1 MCGICG
7 FINFNDHDT
16 SKDLNIMMSNI
27 AHRGPDTSG
36 IFVNNELKL
45 NLGHLRLSIL
55 DLTEKGNQPMFSSN
69 NSFIIIFNGEIYN
82 HIQLKEKFFPSSKIW
97 KSTSDTEVLLECIQ
111 LIGLEK
117 TLLNLDGMFAFALYD
132 FVNKNIYLARDRFGE
147 KPLYYVNNEKILYF
161 ASELNSLKNIGSIN
175 KTLDLKSI
183 QHLLNFSYI
192 PKNKSIYREIKQI
205 EPGVCLKFSIKN
217 EKVSSSERIHYWNT
231 VEEIYSAINSPYKD
245 EKVATQE
252 VEDQLVSTINS
263 RLVSDVEVGTFF
275 SGGVDSTLVTCMA
288 SNLIQSKL
296 KSYTIGFHDSQYDE
310 TDYAKKIASS
320 LNIQLKDRKINDSDI
335 IEIIPKLNDIYS
347 EPFADSSQIPT
358 YFLSKLTYEDGIKV
372 VLTGDGGDEFFG
384 GYNRYFLTNKI
395 KFLSKIPYFARKVIS
410 ELFLILPINFWTY
423 IFLILQKA
431 NLINQKI
438 PNFNLK
444 VLKFLKL
451 LKFKN
456 IEDMFQII
464 LRTLDLTEVLKNNFN
479 NLDIVAND
487 INKFEN
493 LEDFMMY
500 FDTVNYLPGDIL
512 TKVDRATMSNSIES
526 RAPFLDHKLFRKAW
540 KLGGNLKIND
550 QSGKVVLKNILSKK
564 IDYDLFNRPK
574 MGFGIPLDSI
584 LKNQLKDWCYE
595 SLNSNILKQFEFF
608 DLQKIEKL
616 KVNYFEKNIGS
627 YVSLWNLLILSDWL
641 KKNE

>member
-16 SKDLNIMMSNI
+16 SNDLNKMMSNI

-36 IFVNNELKL
+36 VFSSNELKL
-45 NLGHLRLSIL
+45 NLGHQRLSIL

-69 NSFIIIFNGEIYN
+69 KSLIIIFNGEIYN
-82 HIQLKEKFFPSSKIW
+82 HTQLKEKFFPTSKIW

-132 FVNKNIYLARDRFGE
+132 FLNKNIYLARDRFGE
-147 KPLYYVNNEKILYF
+147 KPLYYTNNEKILYF

-175 KTLDLKSI
+175 KTLDINSI

-192 PKNKSIYREIKQI
+192 PKNKSIYREINQI

-217 EKVSSSERIHYWNT
+217 EKVSSYEKIHYWNT

-245 EKVATQE
+245 EKIATQE

-275 SGGVDSTLVTCMA
+275 SGGIDSTLVTCIA
-288 SNLIQSKL
+288 SNSIQSKL

-320 LNIQLKDRKINDSDI
+320 LNIQLKDRKINDNDI

-384 GYNRYFLTNKI
+384 GYNRYFLTNKLL
-395 KFLSKIPYFARKVIS
+395 FLSKIPYFARKIIS
-410 ELFLILPINFWTY
+410 ELLLILPINFWTFVFS
-423 IFLILQKA
+423 ILEICCLLIAWSHHDAQCQLMA
-431 NLINQKI
+431 SG
-438 PNFNLK
+438 
-444 VLKFLKL
+444 KFLVPIPFL
-451 LKFKN
+451 
-456 IEDMFQII
+456 
-464 LRTLDLTEVLKNNFN
+464 LRT
-479 NLDIVAND
+479 
-487 INKFEN
+487 
-493 LEDFMMY
+493 
-500 FDTVNYLPGDIL
+500 
-512 TKVDRATMSNSIES
+512 
-526 RAPFLDHKLFRKAW
+526 
-540 KLGGNLKIND
+540 
-550 QSGKVVLKNILSKK
+550 
-564 IDYDLFNRPK
+564 
-574 MGFGIPLDSI
+574 
-584 LKNQLKDWCYE
+584 
-595 SLNSNILKQFEFF
+595 
-608 DLQKIEKL
+608 
-616 KVNYFEKNIGS
+616 
-627 YVSLWNLLILSDWL
+627 
-641 KKNE
+641 